1 MLSTISRTCSLCGK
15 DSSMAV
21 DSASLYLYNQGAMI
35 QDAFPDSTPDERETI
50 KSGIHGKCW
59 DDFFGEVAE

>member
-1 MLSTISRTCSLCGK
+1 
-15 DSSMAV
+15 MAV

-35 QDAFPDSTPDERETI
+35 QDAFPDATADVREVI

-59 DDFFGEVAE
+59 DNLFGEEE

>member
-1 MLSTISRTCSLCGK
+1 
-15 DSSMAV
+15 MAV